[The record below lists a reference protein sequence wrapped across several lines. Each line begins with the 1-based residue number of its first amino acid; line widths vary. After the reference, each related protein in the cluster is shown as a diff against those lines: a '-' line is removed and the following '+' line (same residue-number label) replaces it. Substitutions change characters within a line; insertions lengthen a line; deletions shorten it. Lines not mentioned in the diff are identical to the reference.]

1 MSRFVPRSS
10 LDELRARRPIKP
22 RRDRSRIHRIWLPG
36 NPDDQPIYGRYL
48 EQVFFNGHIAVLKP
62 ILACCAATAMDCQ
75 FLMDGT
81 RGTFGGFFYSFYEQP
96 YLFEARRNN
105 P

>member
-22 RRDRSRIHRIWLPG
+22 RRDCSRIHRIWLPG

-48 EQVFFNGHIAVLKP
+48 EQAFSNCRIAVMSPVLT
-62 ILACCAATAMDCQ
+62 CCAATARHCQ
-75 FLMDGT
+75 SLMDDT
-81 RGTFGGFFYSFYEQP
+81 RGTFGGRFYSFYEQP